1 MRNQN
6 QNTFNYFNNSKKIN
20 SSRDI
25 YKNKSY
31 LDSGTKKK
39 RNFYYIF

>member
-6 QNTFNYFNNSKKIN
+6 QNTFNFFNTSKKIN

-39 RNFYYIF
+39 PNFYYIF

>member
-6 QNTFNYFNNSKKIN
+6 NFNYFNKKIN
-20 SSRDI
+20 SSREN

-39 RNFYYIF
+39 QNFYYIF